1 MLMSLRIPLL
11 VLICSTFLGCAKSEE
26 EKAKDTVTQYNS
38 LVQDLNSSTP
48 SDGWTDQQLTTYE
61 RKLDRLV
68 QLEAELDS
76 ANSKQGIVIIGGDNY
91 QFVAQRRTMIANI
104 RAKRNVRTQSPQP
117 QPPQPEKR
125 DKDIIEQLQQLNEDI
140 RTDAIERVYLGD
152 PNSSWD
158 IEKLTS
164 YKVLTSKIIENC
176 EKLIELAYELPA
188 TAQRTEVISNISE
201 IKYRYEVDLGDV
213 NELLSR
219 RTPLDT
225 DRR

>member
-1 MLMSLRIPLL
+1 MLMSLRISFLI
-11 VLICSTFLGCAKSEE
+11 LICSTFLGCAKSEE
-26 EKAKDTVTQYNS
+26 EKAKDTVAQYNA

-68 QLEAELDS
+68 QLEAELDR

-91 QFVAQRRTMIANI
+91 QFVAQRRRIIANI
-104 RAKRNVRTQSPQP
+104 RAQRNVRAA
-117 QPPQPEKR
+117 QPEPERR
-125 DKDIIEQLQQLNEDI
+125 DENLIEQLQQLNEEIKD
-140 RTDAIERVYLGD
+140 DAIERVYLGD
-152 PNSSWD
+152 PTSSWD
-158 IEKLTS
+158 FEKLTR

-188 TAQRTEVISNISE
+188 TAQRTEVISEISE

-219 RTPLDT
+219 RTPPNT